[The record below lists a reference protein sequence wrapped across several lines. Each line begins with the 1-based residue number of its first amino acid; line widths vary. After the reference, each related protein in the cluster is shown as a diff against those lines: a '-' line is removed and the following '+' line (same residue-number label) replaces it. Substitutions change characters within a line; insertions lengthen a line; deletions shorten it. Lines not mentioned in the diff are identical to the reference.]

1 MGHGCLSTAS
11 SPSSS
16 GRLHS
21 RPYGSRP
28 AASRLREVAMSGD
41 AIPLATI
48 HSVIYRWPL
57 GLHPATP
64 PPPPRH
70 LYLPGLQ
77 RLPQRARVRFG
88 HNVPQGTSRSQFH
101 TSIS

>member
-1 MGHGCLSTAS
+1 
-11 SPSSS
+11 
-16 GRLHS
+16 
-21 RPYGSRP
+21 
-28 AASRLREVAMSGD
+28 MSGD

-48 HSVIYRWPL
+48 HSVTYRWPL
-57 GLHPATP
+57 GCTLPHP
-64 PPPPRH
+64 PPPPH

-77 RLPQRARVRFG
+77 RLPQRARVSVRFG